1 MPEPYTTSIAL
12 YFIFNAI
19 DNDNSAL
26 VLFMLL
32 ITASQSITLY
42 IRDRLACL
50 FIKTAIISP
59 AVFPCATASWSTLPP
74 CSSATSTGR
83 PAARHRLFTTHR
95 AAACASSI
103 SPLAHMISF
112 PCSDPSPRR
121 PLLRTAMFLSASLKR
136 T

>member
-32 ITASQSITLY
+32 ITASQSI
-42 IRDRLACL
+42 RDRLACL

-59 AVFPCATASWSTLPP
+59 AVFL
-74 CSSATSTGR
+74 GR
-83 PAARHRLFTTHR
+83 TNLDWG
-95 AAACASSI
+95 I
-103 SPLAHMISF
+103 
-112 PCSDPSPRR
+112 
-121 PLLRTAMFLSASLKR
+121 
-136 T
+136 

>member
-50 FIKTAIISP
+50 FIKTAIISS
-59 AVFPCATASWSTLPP
+59 AVFLRSEERRVGKECRSRWSPY
-74 CSSATSTGR
+74 
-83 PAARHRLFTTHR
+83 H
-95 AAACASSI
+95 
-103 SPLAHMISF
+103 
-112 PCSDPSPRR
+112 
-121 PLLRTAMFLSASLKR
+121 
-136 T
+136 

>member
-26 VLFMLL
+26 VFMLL

-59 AVFPCATASWSTLPP
+59 AVF
-74 CSSATSTGR
+74 
-83 PAARHRLFTTHR
+83 
-95 AAACASSI
+95 
-103 SPLAHMISF
+103 
-112 PCSDPSPRR
+112 
-121 PLLRTAMFLSASLKR
+121 
-136 T
+136 

>member
-1 MPEPYTTSIAL
+1 MPEPYTTSITL

-50 FIKTAIISP
+50 FIKTAIFSP
-59 AVFPCATASWSTLPP
+59 AVFL
-74 CSSATSTGR
+74 GR
-83 PAARHRLFTTHR
+83 TNLDWG
-95 AAACASSI
+95 I
-103 SPLAHMISF
+103 
-112 PCSDPSPRR
+112 
-121 PLLRTAMFLSASLKR
+121 
-136 T
+136 

>member
-42 IRDRLACL
+42 IRDRLSCL
-50 FIKTAIISP
+50 FIKPAIISP
-59 AVFPCATASWSTLPP
+59 AVFL
-74 CSSATSTGR
+74 GR
-83 PAARHRLFTTHR
+83 TNLDWG
-95 AAACASSI
+95 I
-103 SPLAHMISF
+103 
-112 PCSDPSPRR
+112 
-121 PLLRTAMFLSASLKR
+121 
-136 T
+136 